1 MPLVEQAQCLSLC
14 ELYFLVEC
22 RYLNPLKDERVEGGC
37 VNAKEYRAYREEHE
51 YLKENNR
58 KITLVSAVY
67 AAPSTVTLNGD
78 KVTSKSLI
86 RATLNEYSKLNAE
99 IEKLRAIIHNYK
111 AHAGVAIYGN
121 TAIHTSTKRDLS
133 DTLAKVEDNKC
144 KFVRLVF
151 MERWLENALYGL
163 HGLRAEYIIYIIEV
177 YLRGKK
183 EPERRKVARII
194 EVIHEKGLG
203 LPTIEQAQ
211 IVINE
216 NGKR

>member
-1 MPLVEQAQCLSLC
+1 M
-14 ELYFLVEC
+14 
-22 RYLNPLKDERVEGGC
+22 
-37 VNAKEYRAYREEHE
+37 NAKEYRAYREEQE
-51 YLKENNR
+51 YMQKQKRQSTQENASMSDACIAHSMIRPKAKEN
-58 KITLVSAVY
+58 S
-67 AAPSTVTLNGD
+67 SNG
-78 KVTSKSLI
+78 LI
-86 RATLNEYSKLNAE
+86 RATLKGYSNLNIE

-133 DTLAKVEDNKC
+133 DTLAKVEDNKR
-144 KFVRLVF
+144 KFTRLVF

-194 EVIHEKGLG
+194 GAIHEKGLE

>member
-1 MPLVEQAQCLSLC
+1 MNAQ
-14 ELYFLVEC
+14 
-22 RYLNPLKDERVEGGC
+22 
-37 VNAKEYRAYREEHE
+37 EYKAYREEQE
-51 YLKENNR
+51 YIQKQNHQSTQKNASMSNICIAPSMIRPKIKENPY
-58 KITLVSAVY
+58 K
-67 AAPSTVTLNGD
+67 G
-78 KVTSKSLI
+78 LI
-86 RATLNEYSKLNAE
+86 RATLKGYSNLNIE
-99 IEKLRAIIHNYK
+99 IQKLRSIIYNYK
-111 AHAGVAIYGN
+111 APAGVAIYGN

-133 DTLAKVEDNKC
+133 DTLVKVEDNKR
-144 KFVRLVF
+144 KFARFVF

-194 EVIHEKGLG
+194 DAIHEKGLK

>member
-1 MPLVEQAQCLSLC
+1 MNAQ
-14 ELYFLVEC
+14 
-22 RYLNPLKDERVEGGC
+22 
-37 VNAKEYRAYREEHE
+37 EYRAYREEQE
-51 YLKENNR
+51 YLKEKNH
-58 KITLVSAVY
+58 KITPVSAVY
-67 AAPSTVTLNGD
+67 AAPSTITLNGD
-78 KVTSKSLI
+78 TVTSKGLI
-86 RATLNEYSKLNAE
+86 RATLKGYSNLNIE
-99 IEKLRAIIHNYK
+99 IEKLRAIIHNSK

-133 DTLAKVEDNKC
+133 DTLAKVEDNKR
-144 KFVRLVF
+144 KFARLVF

-183 EPERRKVARII
+183 EPEWRKVARII
-194 EVIHEKGLG
+194 DAILEKGLS

-216 NGKR
+216 NSKE

>member
-1 MPLVEQAQCLSLC
+1 MNAQ
-14 ELYFLVEC
+14 
-22 RYLNPLKDERVEGGC
+22 
-37 VNAKEYRAYREEHE
+37 EYRAYREEQE
-51 YLKENNR
+51 YQQKQNRQSAQKNTSISDICTAPSMIRPKAKENPF
-58 KITLVSAVY
+58 K
-67 AAPSTVTLNGD
+67 G
-78 KVTSKSLI
+78 LI
-86 RATLNEYSKLNAE
+86 RATLKGYSNLNIE

-111 AHAGVAIYGN
+111 AHAGVTIYGN

-133 DTLAKVEDNKC
+133 DTLAKVEDNKR
-144 KFVRLVF
+144 KFARLVF

-177 YLRGKK
+177 YLRCKK

-194 EVIHEKGLG
+194 EAIYEKGLE

-216 NGKR
+216 NGER

>member
-1 MPLVEQAQCLSLC
+1 MNAQ
-14 ELYFLVEC
+14 
-22 RYLNPLKDERVEGGC
+22 
-37 VNAKEYRAYREEHE
+37 EYRAYREEQAYKKKQNRQSIRKNVPMSDICVTHSMIRPKA
-51 YLKENNR
+51 KEN
-58 KITLVSAVY
+58 
-67 AAPSTVTLNGD
+67 PSKG
-78 KVTSKSLI
+78 LI
-86 RATLNEYSKLNAE
+86 RATLKGYSNLNIE

-133 DTLAKVEDNKC
+133 DTLAKVEDNKR
-144 KFVRLVF
+144 KFARLVF

-194 EVIHEKGLG
+194 EEIYEKGLE

-216 NGKR
+216 NGKE

>member
-1 MPLVEQAQCLSLC
+1 MNAQ
-14 ELYFLVEC
+14 
-22 RYLNPLKDERVEGGC
+22 
-37 VNAKEYRAYREEHE
+37 EYRAYREEQKYIQKQKRQSTQE
-51 YLKENNR
+51 NVSMRNVCIAPDMIRPKTKEN
-58 KITLVSAVY
+58 S
-67 AAPSTVTLNGD
+67 
-78 KVTSKSLI
+78 SKGLI
-86 RATLNEYSKLNAE
+86 RATLKGYSNLNIE

-111 AHAGVAIYGN
+111 AHAGVSIYGN
-121 TAIHTSTKRDLS
+121 TAIHISTKRDLS
-133 DTLAKVEDNKC
+133 DTLAKVEDNKR
-144 KFVRLVF
+144 KFAILVF

-194 EVIHEKGLG
+194 EAIHEKGLE

>member
-1 MPLVEQAQCLSLC
+1 MS
-14 ELYFLVEC
+14 EL
-22 RYLNPLKDERVEGGC
+22 GGC
-37 VNAKEYRAYREEHE
+37 MNAKEYRVYREEQE
-51 YLKENNR
+51 YLREKNC
-58 KITLVSAVY
+58 KIPPVSAVY
-67 AAPSTVTLNGD
+67 TAHSTATLNGD
-78 KVTSKSLI
+78 KVTSKGLI
-86 RATLNEYSKLNAE
+86 RAVLNEYSKLNAE

-133 DTLAKVEDNKC
+133 DTLAKVEDNKH
-144 KFVRLVF
+144 KFARLVF

-194 EVIHEKGLG
+194 EVIHEKGLE

>member
-1 MPLVEQAQCLSLC
+1 M
-14 ELYFLVEC
+14 
-22 RYLNPLKDERVEGGC
+22 
-37 VNAKEYRAYREEHE
+37 NAKEYRAYREEQEHIE
-51 YLKENNR
+51 RKNR
-58 KITLVSAVY
+58 QSVQEKALVSAVCPTKNVITHKTQEIT
-67 AAPSTVTLNGD
+67 ARG
-78 KVTSKSLI
+78 LI
-86 RATLNEYSKLNAE
+86 RATLKGYSNLNIE

-133 DTLAKVEDNKC
+133 DTLAKVEDNKR
-144 KFVRLVF
+144 KFARLVF

-194 EVIHEKGLG
+194 EAIYEKGLE

-216 NGKR
+216 NGKE

>member
-1 MPLVEQAQCLSLC
+1 M
-14 ELYFLVEC
+14 
-22 RYLNPLKDERVEGGC
+22 
-37 VNAKEYRAYREEHE
+37 NAKEYRAYREEQE
-51 YLKENNR
+51 YIQKQNHQSVQKNASTSDICIVPSIIRPKIKEN
-58 KITLVSAVY
+58 A
-67 AAPSTVTLNGD
+67 
-78 KVTSKSLI
+78 SKGLI
-86 RATLNEYSKLNAE
+86 RATLKGYSNLNIE
-99 IEKLRAIIHNYK
+99 IEKLRTIIHNYK

-133 DTLAKVEDNKC
+133 DTLAKVEDNKR
-144 KFVRLVF
+144 KFARLVF

-183 EPERRKVARII
+183 EPERRKVAHII
-194 EVIHEKGLG
+194 EVIHEKGLE

>member
-1 MPLVEQAQCLSLC
+1 M
-14 ELYFLVEC
+14 
-22 RYLNPLKDERVEGGC
+22 
-37 VNAKEYRAYREEHE
+37 NAKSIGRTVRSRSIYKSKITKAHRKKASMSDICITPSMIRPKI
-51 YLKENNR
+51 KENPY
-58 KITLVSAVY
+58 K
-67 AAPSTVTLNGD
+67 G
-78 KVTSKSLI
+78 LI
-86 RATLNEYSKLNAE
+86 RATLKGYSNLNIE
-99 IEKLRAIIHNYK
+99 IEKLRTIIHNYK

-121 TAIHTSTKRDLS
+121 TAVHTSTKRDLS
-133 DTLAKVEDNKC
+133 DTLAKVEDNKR
-144 KFVRLVF
+144 KFARLVF

-194 EVIHEKGLG
+194 EVIHEKGLE

-216 NGKR
+216 NGKG

>member
-1 MPLVEQAQCLSLC
+1 M
-14 ELYFLVEC
+14 
-22 RYLNPLKDERVEGGC
+22 
-37 VNAKEYRAYREEHE
+37 NAKEHRAYREEQE
-51 YLKENNR
+51 YIQKQKRQSTQENASMRDVCIAPDMIRPKTKEN
-58 KITLVSAVY
+58 
-67 AAPSTVTLNGD
+67 PSKG
-78 KVTSKSLI
+78 LI
-86 RATLNEYSKLNAE
+86 RATLKGYSNLNIE

-133 DTLAKVEDNKC
+133 DTLAKVEDNKR
-144 KFVRLVF
+144 KFAKLVF

-194 EVIHEKGLG
+194 EAIHEKGLE
-203 LPTIEQAQ
+203 LPTIEQAK

>member
-1 MPLVEQAQCLSLC
+1 MNE
-14 ELYFLVEC
+14 
-22 RYLNPLKDERVEGGC
+22 
-37 VNAKEYRAYREEHE
+37 KEYRAYREEQE
-51 YLKENNR
+51 YQQKQNRQSAQKNASISNVCIAHGMIRPKIKE
-58 KITLVSAVY
+58 I
-67 AAPSTVTLNGD
+67 PS
-78 KVTSKSLI
+78 KWLI
-86 RATLNEYSKLNAE
+86 RATLKGYSDLNIE
-99 IEKLRAIIHNYK
+99 IKKLRAIIHNYK

-133 DTLAKVEDNKC
+133 DTLAKVEDNKR
-144 KFVRLVF
+144 KFAKLVF
-151 MERWLENALYGL
+151 IERWLENALYGL

-183 EPERRKVARII
+183 EPERRKVALII
-194 EVIHEKGLG
+194 EAINEKGLE

>member
-1 MPLVEQAQCLSLC
+1 MVGQVQCLSLC

-22 RYLNPLKDERVEGGC
+22 RGDC
-37 VNAKEYRAYREEHE
+37 MNAKEYRAYREEQE
-51 YLKENNR
+51 YLKEKDR
-58 KITLVSAVY
+58 KITSVSAVY
-67 AAPSTVTLNGD
+67 TAPSTITLNGD
-78 KVTSKSLI
+78 TVTSKGLI
-86 RATLNEYSKLNAE
+86 RATLNGYSKLNAE
-99 IEKLRAIIHNYK
+99 IEKLRAVIHNYK

-133 DTLAKVEDNKC
+133 DTLAKVEDNKR
-144 KFVRLVF
+144 KFARLVF

-163 HGLRAEYIIYIIEV
+163 HGLRAEYIIYIMEV

-194 EVIHEKGLG
+194 EAIHEKGLE

>member
-1 MPLVEQAQCLSLC
+1 MNAQ
-14 ELYFLVEC
+14 
-22 RYLNPLKDERVEGGC
+22 
-37 VNAKEYRAYREEHE
+37 EYRAYREVQA
-51 YLKENNR
+51 YKKKQNRQSIQKNAPMSDICITPSIIRPKTKES
-58 KITLVSAVY
+58 I
-67 AAPSTVTLNGD
+67 
-78 KVTSKSLI
+78 SKGLI
-86 RATLNEYSKLNAE
+86 RATLKGYSNLNIE
-99 IEKLRAIIHNYK
+99 IEKLRAVIHNYK

-121 TAIHTSTKRDLS
+121 TAIHISTKRDLS
-133 DTLAKVEDNKC
+133 DTLAKVEDNKR
-144 KFVRLVF
+144 KFARLVF

-194 EVIHEKGLG
+194 DAILKKRLS

>member
-1 MPLVEQAQCLSLC
+1 M
-14 ELYFLVEC
+14 
-22 RYLNPLKDERVEGGC
+22 
-37 VNAKEYRAYREEHE
+37 NAKEYRVYREEQE
-51 YLKENNR
+51 YIQKQNHQSVQKNASMSDIYTTPNMIRPKIKEN
-58 KITLVSAVY
+58 
-67 AAPSTVTLNGD
+67 PSRG
-78 KVTSKSLI
+78 LI
-86 RATLNEYSKLNAE
+86 RATLKGYSNINIE

-133 DTLAKVEDNKC
+133 DTLAKVEDKKR
-144 KFVRLVF
+144 KFARLVF

-183 EPERRKVARII
+183 EPGRRKVVRII
-194 EVIHEKGLG
+194 DAILEKGLV

-211 IVINE
+211 IMINE
-216 NGKR
+216 NGKE

>member
-1 MPLVEQAQCLSLC
+1 MLNVRGCMNAQ
-14 ELYFLVEC
+14 
-22 RYLNPLKDERVEGGC
+22 
-37 VNAKEYRAYREEHE
+37 EYRAYREEQE
-51 YLKENNR
+51 YQQKQNRQSAQKNTSISDICTAPSMIRPKAKEN
-58 KITLVSAVY
+58 
-67 AAPSTVTLNGD
+67 PSKG
-78 KVTSKSLI
+78 LI
-86 RATLNEYSKLNAE
+86 RATLKGYSNLNIE

-133 DTLAKVEDNKC
+133 DTLAKVEDNKR
-144 KFVRLVF
+144 KFARLVF
-151 MERWLENALYGL
+151 MEWWLENALYGL

-177 YLRGKK
+177 YLRCKK

-194 EVIHEKGLG
+194 EAIYEKGLE

>member
-1 MPLVEQAQCLSLC
+1 M
-14 ELYFLVEC
+14 
-22 RYLNPLKDERVEGGC
+22 
-37 VNAKEYRAYREEHE
+37 NAKEYRAHREEQE
-51 YLKENNR
+51 YIRKQNPKSTQKKASMSDIYITPSMIRPKAKEN
-58 KITLVSAVY
+58 
-67 AAPSTVTLNGD
+67 PSKG
-78 KVTSKSLI
+78 LI
-86 RATLNEYSKLNAE
+86 RATLEGYSNLNIE

-111 AHAGVAIYGN
+111 APAGVAIYGN

-133 DTLAKVEDNKC
+133 DTLAKVEDNKH
-144 KFVRLVF
+144 KFARLVF
-151 MERWLENALYGL
+151 MERWLENAVYGL

-194 EVIHEKGLG
+194 DAIHEKGLE

-216 NGKR
+216 NGKG

>member
-1 MPLVEQAQCLSLC
+1 MNAQ
-14 ELYFLVEC
+14 
-22 RYLNPLKDERVEGGC
+22 
-37 VNAKEYRAYREEHE
+37 EYRAYREEQE
-51 YLKENNR
+51 YIQKQKRQSTQENASMSNVCIAPSMIRPKTKEN
-58 KITLVSAVY
+58 
-67 AAPSTVTLNGD
+67 PSKG
-78 KVTSKSLI
+78 LI
-86 RATLNEYSKLNAE
+86 RATLKGYSDLNIE

-133 DTLAKVEDNKC
+133 DTLAKVEDNKR
-144 KFVRLVF
+144 KFAKLVF

-194 EVIHEKGLG
+194 EAIHEKGLE

>member
-1 MPLVEQAQCLSLC
+1 M
-14 ELYFLVEC
+14 
-22 RYLNPLKDERVEGGC
+22 
-37 VNAKEYRAYREEHE
+37 NAKEYRSYREEQKYIQKQKCQSTQE
-51 YLKENNR
+51 NASMSNVCIAPSMIRPKTKEN
-58 KITLVSAVY
+58 S
-67 AAPSTVTLNGD
+67 
-78 KVTSKSLI
+78 SKGLI
-86 RATLNEYSKLNAE
+86 RATLKGYSDLNIE
-99 IEKLRAIIHNYK
+99 IETLRAIIHNYK

-133 DTLAKVEDNKC
+133 DTLTKVEDNKR
-144 KFVRLVF
+144 KFAKLVF

-194 EVIHEKGLG
+194 EAIHEKGLE

>member
-1 MPLVEQAQCLSLC
+1 M
-14 ELYFLVEC
+14 
-22 RYLNPLKDERVEGGC
+22 
-37 VNAKEYRAYREEHE
+37 NAKEYRAYREEQK
-51 YLKENNR
+51 YLQRQHRQSAQKNAYISGICITPSMIRPKTKE
-58 KITLVSAVY
+58 
-67 AAPSTVTLNGD
+67 STP
-78 KVTSKSLI
+78 KALI
-86 RATLNEYSKLNAE
+86 RATLKGYSNLNIE
-99 IEKLRAIIHNYK
+99 IEKLRAVIHNYK

-133 DTLAKVEDNKC
+133 DTLAKIEDNKR
-144 KFVRLVF
+144 KFARLIF

-194 EVIHEKGLG
+194 EAIYEKGLE

-216 NGKR
+216 NGKE

>member
-1 MPLVEQAQCLSLC
+1 MNAQ
-14 ELYFLVEC
+14 
-22 RYLNPLKDERVEGGC
+22 
-37 VNAKEYRAYREEHE
+37 EYRAYREEQE
-51 YLKENNR
+51 YIQKQNHQSTQKKASMSDIYITPSMIRPKIKENP
-58 KITLVSAVY
+58 L
-67 AAPSTVTLNGD
+67 
-78 KVTSKSLI
+78 SKGLI
-86 RATLNEYSKLNAE
+86 RATLKGYSNLNIE

-111 AHAGVAIYGN
+111 APAGVAIYGN

-133 DTLAKVEDNKC
+133 DTLAKVEDNKY
-144 KFVRLVF
+144 KFARLVF
-151 MERWLENALYGL
+151 MERWLENAVYGL

-183 EPERRKVARII
+183 EPERRKVTRII
-194 EVIHEKGLG
+194 DAIHEKGLV